1 MGTLFRWRQ
10 RRTRLVPLVDLD
22 ILLDL
27 DIDRTIPER
36 RVDLAIARP
45 RPHPPSSPPLP
56 SDHPR
61 SSVSLRRRPTCH
73 SSSAASTAPRAC
85 KQIKHDV
92 NLLVHTAI
100 KINLPRRERRR
111 VSFAALPV
119 RGHQVETDRLIGEEP
134 VRVKQ
139 NTTSVQLPMR
149 MEIRV
154 EDKNKHTS
162 PASTPRTAS

>member
-1 MGTLFRWRQ
+1 M
-10 RRTRLVPLVDLD
+10 
-22 ILLDL
+22 
-27 DIDRTIPER
+27 
-36 RVDLAIARP
+36 
-45 RPHPPSSPPLP
+45 
-56 SDHPR
+56 
-61 SSVSLRRRPTCH
+61 CH

-139 NTTSVQLPMR
+139 NTTSVQLPIR

-154 EDKNKHTS
+154 ENSLKINK
-162 PASTPRTAS
+162 PRQHRLRGQRVDRHDPRELVRQRVGVRRDTR

>member
-1 MGTLFRWRQ
+1 M
-10 RRTRLVPLVDLD
+10 
-22 ILLDL
+22 
-27 DIDRTIPER
+27 
-36 RVDLAIARP
+36 
-45 RPHPPSSPPLP
+45 
-56 SDHPR
+56 
-61 SSVSLRRRPTCH
+61 CH

-139 NTTSVQLPMR
+139 NTTSVQLPIR

-154 EDKNKHTS
+154 ENKNKQTS